1 MPDGKNSN
9 HGKFDADG
17 VAAFLRLH
25 HPVATANN
33 VCARSGISASTV
45 DKWLRG
51 LSAPSPDHLATL
63 TAAYGPDFLAS
74 AFPGAAPWLEQEAT
88 KRELRAAVDALR
100 STLARAELLAG

>member
-51 LSAPSPDHLATL
+51 LSAPSPGSPGNADGGLRA
-63 TAAYGPDFLAS
+63 G
-74 AFPGAAPWLEQEAT
+74 FPGIRLS
-88 KRELRAAVDALR
+88 RGRAM
-100 STLARAELLAG
+100 AGAGGDETRTACGC